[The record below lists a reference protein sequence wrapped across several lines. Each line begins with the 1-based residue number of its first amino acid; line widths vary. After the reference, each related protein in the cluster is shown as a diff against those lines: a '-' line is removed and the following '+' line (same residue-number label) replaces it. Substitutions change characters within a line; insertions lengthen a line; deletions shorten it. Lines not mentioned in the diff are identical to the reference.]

1 MMHSDN
7 KYKQLFKTIFTCK
20 LKNPSTKLIL
30 LKISIDPMG
39 RKKTKISATSG
50 KVTPLFFSGLFIVLC
65 AASIFLIHPLLYFL
79 KYFAAFGLV
88 IGLMLIYYI
97 LKSDEL

>member
-7 KYKQLFKTIFTCK
+7 KYKELFKTVSTCK
-20 LKNPSTKLIL
+20 LKNPSIKLIL
-30 LKISIDPMG
+30 LEICIDPMG
-39 RKKTKISATSG
+39 RKKSKFSATSG
-50 KVTPLFFSGLFIVLC
+50 KVTPLFFSSLFIVLC

-88 IGLMLIYYI
+88 IGILLIYYI